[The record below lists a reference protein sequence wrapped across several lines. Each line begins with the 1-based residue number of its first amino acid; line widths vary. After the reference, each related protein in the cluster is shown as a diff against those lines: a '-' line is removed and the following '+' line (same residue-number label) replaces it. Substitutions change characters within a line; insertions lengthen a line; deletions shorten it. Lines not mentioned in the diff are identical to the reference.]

1 MEYSKETQ
9 CVLGNSDGKD
19 CYGAI
24 SYPIYMSA
32 TYAHPALGE
41 STGYAYGRVEN
52 PTRNELQKTVARLE
66 EGEFCLA
73 FSTGMAAVT
82 AVYDLFS
89 PGDHIIATDD
99 IYGGTLRLWD
109 SLGKKNGLSVDS
121 VDTPDLKALEDAIR
135 PNTKAIFL
143 ETPSNPM
150 MKVTDIRGA
159 SEIAKR
165 HNCLLIVDNTF
176 LSPYFQQPLT
186 LGADIVV
193 HSGTKYLGGHN
204 DVLAGFLVTRD
215 KELADKLN
223 TIYKTT
229 GACLSSMDSWLV
241 LRGIKTLA
249 LRMEQHQ
256 KNAMALAEWLK
267 KQEKVKKVY
276 YIGLKEREDREL
288 IDRQCS
294 GYGGMISFRV
304 DSLETV
310 KKVLKNVKLIR
321 FAESLGG
328 VESLL
333 TFPMQQTHA
342 EVPEELR
349 NKLGVDETLMRL
361 SVGIENADDLIA
373 DLAQAFAAE
382 D

>member
-1 MEYSKETQ
+1 
-9 CVLGNSDGKD
+9 
-19 CYGAI
+19 
-24 SYPIYMSA
+24 
-32 TYAHPALGE
+32 
-41 STGYAYGRVEN
+41 
-52 PTRNELQKTVARLE
+52 
-66 EGEFCLA
+66 
-73 FSTGMAAVT
+73 
-82 AVYDLFS
+82 
-89 PGDHIIATDD
+89 
-99 IYGGTLRLWD
+99 
-109 SLGKKNGLSVDS
+109 
-121 VDTPDLKALEDAIR
+121 
-135 PNTKAIFL
+135 
-143 ETPSNPM
+143 
-150 MKVTDIRGA
+150 
-159 SEIAKR
+159 
-165 HNCLLIVDNTF
+165 
-176 LSPYFQQPLT
+176 
-186 LGADIVV
+186 
-193 HSGTKYLGGHN
+193 
-204 DVLAGFLVTRD
+204 
-215 KELADKLN
+215 
-223 TIYKTT
+223 
-229 GACLSSMDSWLV
+229 MDSWLV

>member
-1 MEYSKETQ
+1 MEYSKETL
-9 CVLGNSDGKD
+9 CVQGSNDGKD

-24 SYPIYMSA
+24 SYPVYMAA

-41 STGYAYGRVEN
+41 STGYAYSRVEN

-66 EGEFCLA
+66 HGEFCLA
-73 FSTGMAAVT
+73 FSTGMAAIT

-109 SLGKKNGLSVDS
+109 SLGRKNGLEVDS
-121 VDTPDLKALEDAIR
+121 VDTPDLAALEAAVR
-135 PNTKAIFL
+135 PNTRAIFL

-150 MKVTDIRGA
+150 MKVTDISAA

-176 LSPYFQQPLT
+176 LSPYFQQPLA

-204 DVLAGFLVTRD
+204 DLLAGFLVT
-215 KELADKLN
+215 KNPELAEKLN
-223 TIYKTT
+223 NIYKTT
-229 GACLSSMDSWLV
+229 GACLAPMDSWLV

-249 LRMEQHQ
+249 IRMEQHQ

-267 KQEKVKKVY
+267 TQEKVKEVY
-276 YIGLKEREDREL
+276 YIGLKDRPDREL

-304 DSLETV
+304 DSTETV
-310 KKVLKNVKLIR
+310 EKLLKNVKLIR

-328 VESLL
+328 VESLI
-333 TFPMQQTHA
+333 TFPMKQTHA

-349 NKLGVDETLMRL
+349 NRLGVDETLVRL
-361 SVGIENADDLIA
+361 SVGIENVNDLIA
-373 DLAQAFAAE
+373 DLEQAFQAV
-382 D
+382 